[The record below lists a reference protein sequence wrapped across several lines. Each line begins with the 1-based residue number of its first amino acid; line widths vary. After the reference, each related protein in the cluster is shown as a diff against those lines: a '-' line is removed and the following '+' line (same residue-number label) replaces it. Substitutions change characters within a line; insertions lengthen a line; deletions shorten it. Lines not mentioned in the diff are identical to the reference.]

1 MPISKTRPKHAI
13 VVRDYAKL
21 EEYAAKFAE
30 GFFNLL
36 ILIGDAGIAKS
47 QTVKRAVGLNALWVE
62 GSASAFGIYKA
73 LYENRGRH
81 VILDDVDSL
90 YTDRDCVRLLK
101 CLCQTDPVKAVS
113 WFTGAAGVGKDIP
126 RQFETSSKV
135 IIIANEWKT
144 LSENV
149 RAVENRGHLLF
160 FEPSAVDVHRKVGEW
175 FWDQEV
181 YDFMGE
187 NLHLL
192 PGLSMR
198 HYVQAAEL
206 KEAGMEW
213 LDILHREGFAEK
225 TVLCAKIKNDPQYR
239 TEAERIAAFKQLGGG
254 GRSTY
259 FNHAKKLV
267 GKKRVAVEKLELNGQ
282 KPVAGREI
290 CGLYLESSGRQG
302 LHNRRRDG
310 LPDGQRLSNVIRIGT
325 VAVRR
330 DPRYGNEFIVCSNAR
345 FLRLMIP
352 NCFPRGSA

>member
-1 MPISKTRPKHAI
+1 MPENKTRPKHAI
-13 VVRDYAKL
+13 VIRDYAKL
-21 EEYAAKFAE
+21 EEYAEKFAE

-47 QTVKRAVGLNALWVE
+47 QTVRRAVGADALWVE
-62 GSASAFGIYKA
+62 GSATAFGIYKA
-73 LYENRGRH
+73 LFENRGRH

-101 CLCQTDPVKAVS
+101 CLCQTDPVKSVS
-113 WFTGAAGVGKDIP
+113 WYTGAAGVGKDIP

-135 IIIANEWKT
+135 IVIANEWKT

-160 FEPSAVDVHRKVGEW
+160 FEPAPVEVHCKVAEW

-181 YDFMGE
+181 YDFMGA

-225 TVLCAKIKNDPQYR
+225 TVLCAKLKNDPTYT
-239 TEAERIAAFKQLGGG
+239 TEAQRIAAFKELGGG
-254 GRSTY
+254 SRTNY
-259 FNHAKKLV
+259 FRHAKKLL
-267 GKKRVAVEKLELNGQ
+267 GKKQVAAPHIKLTAK
-282 KPVAGREI
+282 KPAAPKSRKFRLVAGKKK
-290 CGLYLESSGRQG
+290 
-302 LHNRRRDG
+302 
-310 LPDGQRLSNVIRIGT
+310 P
-325 VAVRR
+325 A
-330 DPRYGNEFIVCSNAR
+330 
-345 FLRLMIP
+345 
-352 NCFPRGSA
+352 

>member
-1 MPISKTRPKHAI
+1 MPVSKKRPKQAI
-13 VVRDYAKL
+13 VIRDYAKL
-21 EEYAAKFAE
+21 EEYAARFAD
-30 GFFNLL
+30 GCFNLL

-47 QTVKRAVGLNALWVE
+47 QTMKRAIGNQALWVE
-62 GSASAFGIYKA
+62 GSASAFGIYQA
-73 LYENRGRH
+73 LYENRNRH
-81 VILDDVDSL
+81 VILDDIDSL
-90 YTDRDCVRLLK
+90 YTDRECVRLLK
-101 CLCQTDPVKAVS
+101 TLCQTDPVKSVS
-113 WFTGAAGVGKDIP
+113 WFTGAVGRGKDIP

-135 IIIANEWKT
+135 VIIANEWKT

-160 FEPSAVDVHRKVGEW
+160 FEPAPVEVHKKVGEW

-239 TEAERIAAFKQLGGG
+239 TEAERIAAFKELGGG

-267 GKKRVAVEKLELNGQ
+267 GKRRVDVPHVDLTSK
-282 KPVAGREI
+282 KPAPP
-290 CGLYLESSGRQG
+290 SGRQ
-302 LHNRRRDG
+302 
-310 LPDGQRLSNVIRIGT
+310 
-325 VAVRR
+325 
-330 DPRYGNEFIVCSNAR
+330 
-345 FLRLMIP
+345 LRLVS
-352 NCFPRGSA
+352 GD

>member
-1 MPISKTRPKHAI
+1 MPVSKKRPKQAI
-13 VVRDYAKL
+13 VIRDYAKL
-21 EEYAAKFAE
+21 EEYAARFAD
-30 GFFNLL
+30 GCFNLL

-47 QTVKRAVGLNALWVE
+47 QTMKRAIGNQALWVE
-62 GSASAFGIYKA
+62 GSASAFGIYQA
-73 LYENRGRH
+73 LYENRNRH
-81 VILDDVDSL
+81 VILDDIDSL
-90 YTDRDCVRLLK
+90 YTDRECVRLLK
-101 CLCQTDPVKAVS
+101 TLCQTDPVKSVS
-113 WFTGAAGVGKDIP
+113 WFTGAVGRGKDIP

-135 IIIANEWKT
+135 VIIANEWKT

-160 FEPSAVDVHRKVGEW
+160 FEPAPVEVHKKVGEW

-239 TEAERIAAFKQLGGG
+239 TEAERIAAFKELGGG

-267 GKKRVAVEKLELNGQ
+267 GKRRVDVPYVELKSR
-282 KPVAGREI
+282 KPEP
-290 CGLYLESSGRQG
+290 S
-302 LHNRRRDG
+302 
-310 LPDGQRLSNVIRIGT
+310 GQRN
-325 VAVRR
+325 
-330 DPRYGNEFIVCSNAR
+330 F
-345 FLRLMIP
+345 RLVS
-352 NCFPRGSA
+352 GE

>member
-1 MPISKTRPKHAI
+1 MPVSKTRPQHAI
-13 VVRDYAKL
+13 VLREYTKL
-21 EEYAAKFAE
+21 EEYATKFAA

-47 QTVKRAVGLNALWVE
+47 QTFRQAVGNQALWVE
-62 GSASAFGIYKA
+62 GSASAFGIYQA
-73 LYENRGRH
+73 LYEHRNRA

-90 YTDRDCVRLLK
+90 YSDRECCRLLK
-101 CLCQTDPVKAVS
+101 TLCQTDPVKNVS
-113 WFTGAAGVGKDIP
+113 WFTGAVGRGKDIP
-126 RQFETSSKV
+126 RQFETTSKV
-135 IIIANEWKT
+135 VIIANEWKT

-160 FEPSAVDVHRKVGEW
+160 FEPPPVEVHQKVGEW

-181 YDFMGE
+181 FDFMGE

-225 TVLCAKIKNDPQYR
+225 TVLCAKIKNDLQYS
-239 TEAERIAAFKQLGGG
+239 TEAERIAAFRKLGGG

-259 FNHAKKLV
+259 FNHAKKLI
-267 GKKRVAVEKLELNGQ
+267 GKKRVAVPRIVLTGR
-282 KPVAGREI
+282 KPEI
-290 CGLYLESSGRQG
+290 KR
-302 LHNRRRDG
+302 
-310 LPDGQRLSNVIRIGT
+310 P
-325 VAVRR
+325 
-330 DPRYGNEFIVCSNAR
+330 
-345 FLRLMIP
+345 LRLLS
-352 NCFPRGSA
+352 G